1 LTTLHVAGPSFG
13 AMYLS
18 NLGAGLNEK
27 HWYLD
32 AESIGGVSYF
42 FWGANNDAANSGSNY
57 ARVARTGNAVNN
69 WTIFPSLVLANEG
82 PGGGLASVRSAAG
95 IPLTVKGVAGQTGDL
110 TRWVDGSG
118 TVLDEVG
125 RAS

>member
-1 LTTLHVAGPSFG
+1 VIAKWVDNSGTLGNSVVTELNGNIGIGTTNPLTTLHVAGPSFG

-18 NLGAGLNEK
+18 NMGAGPNEK
-27 HWYLD
+27 NWYLD

-69 WTIFPSLVLANEG
+69 WTIFPSLVL
-82 PGGGLASVRSAAG
+82 
-95 IPLTVKGVAGQTGDL
+95 
-110 TRWVDGSG
+110 
-118 TVLDEVG
+118 
-125 RAS
+125 